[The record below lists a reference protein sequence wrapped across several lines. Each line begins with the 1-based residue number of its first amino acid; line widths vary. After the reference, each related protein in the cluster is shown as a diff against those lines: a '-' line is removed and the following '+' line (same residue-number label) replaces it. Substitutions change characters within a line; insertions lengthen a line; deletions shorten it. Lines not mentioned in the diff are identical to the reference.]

1 MMLTF
6 TEDAS
11 KDPLL
16 LSLRKELYVQDY
28 DTINWDHHR
37 QVCAVIDDYSPLN
50 PIMKIAQ
57 DFLAIYEKILP
68 YVPPLIWLRNWALK
82 YVIAYIHEEDI
93 QTNYVDIGPVNKI
106 MNMLAVWIAS
116 GGDNSNIDFQKHL
129 PRVDDYLWVAE
140 DGMKMQVYSPQKM
153 FYECM
158 MIIDCMF
165 SFLSLYCILYL
176 FIDLHSLSH
185 DFYLPEVC
193 IYVKLFK

>member
-1 MMLTF
+1 M
-6 TEDAS
+6 
-11 KDPLL
+11 
-16 LSLRKELYVQDY
+16 SLRKELYVQDY
-28 DTINWDHHR
+28 DTINWDKYR

-57 DFLAIYEKILP
+57 DILAIYEKILP

-140 DGMKMQVYSPQKM
+140 DGMKMQVRGRGTLIKNCFINNFKNDYYWQ
-153 FYECM
+153 
-158 MIIDCMF
+158 
-165 SFLSLYCILYL
+165 FLLFNFILFFFIILYH
-176 FIDLHSLSH
+176 FILYFIFFFL
-185 DFYLPEVC
+185 YYILVQ
-193 IYVKLFK
+193 